1 MRVWGVTRSGKGD
14 ASLVEK
20 IVSAAELGEALPHAD
35 YLVIA
40 APETPETKHLIG
52 ATEIARMKRGA
63 RLVNVGRGSLL
74 DETVLVAAL
83 ESGHLSGAALDVA
96 SVEPLPEK
104 SPLWRAPNLFI
115 TPHTSAVSD
124 RLWQRET
131 DLLADLLEKWFSG
144 RGMTNVVDLARGY

>member
-1 MRVWGVTRSGKGD
+1 
-14 ASLVEK
+14 
-20 IVSAAELGEALPHAD
+20 
-35 YLVIA
+35 
-40 APETPETKHLIG
+40 
-52 ATEIARMKRGA
+52 
-63 RLVNVGRGSLL
+63 LL

-131 DLLADLLEKWFSG
+131 DLLVDLLEKWFSG